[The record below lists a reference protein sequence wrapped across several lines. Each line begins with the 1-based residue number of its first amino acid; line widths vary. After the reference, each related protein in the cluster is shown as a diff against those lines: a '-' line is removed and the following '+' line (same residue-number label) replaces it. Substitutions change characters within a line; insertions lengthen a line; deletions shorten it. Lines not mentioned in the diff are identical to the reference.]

1 MRKDA
6 DFDEGKDICERLLG
20 FFFFLVLLNM
30 HISNILQASA
40 EPPPLSALAGSH
52 TERRTVGQAARCGT
66 LLGLRQQLC
75 KGLLLQPTLADAGGS
90 RRSDVENHTAAP
102 FHRPPGRLLA
112 VGSRAALPD
121 NRSGVF
127 HAHIKIC
134 SICCHQAR
142 RASKF
147 AFYFL
152 TLLQYG
158 WRFLCCCFFL
168 QRNIF
173 SAKRCPLMMPGP

>member
-1 MRKDA
+1 MFQPNCSHLGGMREDA
-6 DFDEGKDICERLLG
+6 DFDEGKDICERD
-20 FFFFLVLLNM
+20 LLNM

-66 LLGLRQQLC
+66 LLGPRQQLC

-134 SICCHQAR
+134 SICR
-142 RASKF
+142 
-147 AFYFL
+147 
-152 TLLQYG
+152 
-158 WRFLCCCFFL
+158 
-168 QRNIF
+168 
-173 SAKRCPLMMPGP
+173 

>member
-1 MRKDA
+1 
-6 DFDEGKDICERLLG
+6 
-20 FFFFLVLLNM
+20 M

-40 EPPPLSALAGSH
+40 EPPPLPALAGSH

-66 LLGLRQQLC
+66 LLGPRQQLC

-90 RRSDVENHTAAP
+90 RRSDVENHSAAAP

-134 SICCHQAR
+134 SICR
-142 RASKF
+142 RARLSPGSPRLKICILF
-147 AFYFL
+147 FDAPAIWLEVLFFFFVFFSS
-152 TLLQYG
+152 TEH
-158 WRFLCCCFFL
+158 FFL
-168 QRNIF
+168 LNIV
-173 SAKRCPLMMPGP
+173 P